1 MTILKDLNPDK
12 VFFTSDTHFGHKAIM
27 DYCKRPFSSVDEMNK
42 MLVSNWNEVV
52 SEGCTVFHLG
62 DFAFG
67 GLPFWEDIRSRL
79 KGRIILIKGNHDG
92 RQNLQN
98 INRLQELF
106 DIIELEMVINLD
118 GHPIIL
124 NHYPLLCYSGS
135 FNHSVW
141 ALHGH
146 VHEGPN
152 SFGLDTPRLAYRFPT
167 QYDVGVDNNN
177 YYPISY
183 NQVKQIINR
192 QIENENSS
200 N

>member
-1 MTILKDLNPDK
+1 M
-12 VFFTSDTHFGHKAIM
+12 
-27 DYCKRPFSSVDEMNK
+27 
-42 MLVSNWNEVV
+42 
-52 SEGCTVFHLG
+52 
-62 DFAFG
+62 
-67 GLPFWEDIRSRL
+67 
-79 KGRIILIKGNHDG
+79 
-92 RQNLQN
+92 
-98 INRLQELF
+98 F
-106 DIIELEMVINLD
+106 DVIELEMVIHLD

-200 N
+200 NQ